1 MALLLFMYFPSVSGR
16 AVQDAALRA
25 DGSGALEFVDSTLR
39 AAVPEFPRVSTADP
53 MEWLRETQRRGF
65 LADITGGL
73 NGRTIKVDYP
83 GRPHGESLMRLLPAS
98 ELINCT
104 DPIKP
109 YRRILGGDII
119 LFYKADGSLMHSGI
133 AVQQGDTLRILCPG
147 RGLSQCSLAAYC
159 SRWRSVAGIKVL
171 RVIWN
176 ARPYNYTKREC
187 MVPMRDGC
195 RLYTA
200 VYEPVGAGK
209 KPILMVRNCY
219 SLSPYGCGGPGN
231 LSEKLRCFTD
241 RGYIIVEQNVRGT
254 YMSEGEYENLRPL
267 RSGEQLTDEATD
279 TYDTIDWLLA
289 NTRSN
294 GRVGIYGVS
303 YPGFYA
309 TMAALC
315 GHPALKL
322 VSPQAPVT
330 DWWKGDDAHHNGALM
345 LADMY
350 GFGGFFFQ
358 PKGNP
363 APEDP
368 DPVVSVPE
376 GADLYGYF
384 RGRSM
389 RSVFRSFGDS
399 LEFFKRI
406 KEHPDYDS
414 FWQERNPLRHLQG
427 KLPAMMVVG
436 GWYDAE
442 DGYGPLAT
450 YKAAVNAANEP
461 SGEQPTPV
469 RPAGHKDIYLV
480 SGPWT
485 HGGWRDVPHYL
496 EDIEMP
502 VFEYYL
508 EGKGSKPRWHRLFI
522 PTGAEN
528 PADLFDPAESDAR
541 IYRLKPGSYV
551 SDPANPVPYMDVKG
565 AWREKAYMWAPQ
577 NFLEGRSNVLSQVIR
592 KPLKDS
598 LLAIGPV
605 RVHLKAKVSC
615 HPERSEGSLDAD
627 FIVKLIDVA
636 PDGTQRLVRWEV
648 MPARWRNSYE
658 KAEPLVPGKPFEVDF
673 TMNDIC
679 HLFAPGH
686 SIMVQVQSSMF
697 PVVAMNPQ
705 TFLSNPYTAPSTAY
719 KPLKISIMRG
729 SNISF

>member
-16 AVQDAALRA
+16 AVQDAAFETA
-25 DGSGALEFVDSTLR
+25 DGGALEFVDSTLR
-39 AAVPEFPRVSTADP
+39 AAVPEFPRISTADP
-53 MEWLRETQRRGF
+53 AEWLRETQRRGF

-73 NGRTIKVDYP
+73 NGKTVKADFP
-83 GRPHGESLMRLLPAS
+83 GRRSGESLMRLLPAS

-109 YRRILGGDII
+109 YRRILGGDVI
-119 LFYKADGSLMHSGI
+119 LFFKADGTLMHSGI
-133 AVQQGDTLRILCPG
+133 AVQQGDSLRILCPG
-147 RGLSQCSLAAYC
+147 KGLSQCSLAAYC
-159 SRWRSVAGIKVL
+159 SRWRTVAGIKVL
-171 RVIWN
+171 RVIWGS
-176 ARPYNYTKREC
+176 RPYNYTKREC

-200 VYEPVGAGK
+200 IYEPVGAGR

-219 SLSPYGCGGPGN
+219 SLSPYGHGGPGG

-254 YMSEGEYENLRPL
+254 YMSEGSFENLRPL
-267 RSGEQLTDEATD
+267 RSGERLTDEATD

-309 TMAALC
+309 TLAALC
-315 GHPALKL
+315 GHPALRL

-330 DWWKGDDAHHNGALM
+330 DWWKGDDAHHNGAFM
-345 LADMY
+345 LSDMY

-358 PKGNP
+358 PKRNP

-368 DPVVSVPE
+368 EPAVSVPE
-376 GADLYGYF
+376 DADLYGYF

-399 LEFFKRI
+399 LEFFRQI
-406 KEHPDYDS
+406 KKHPDYDG
-414 FWQERNPLRHLQG
+414 FWQERNPLQHLRG
-427 KLPAMMVVG
+427 CLPAMLVVG

-442 DGYGPLAT
+442 DGYGPPAT
-450 YKAAVNAANEP
+450 YMAAASGAAGNE
-461 SGEQPTPV
+461 V
-469 RPAGHKDIYLV
+469 YFV

-508 EGKGSKPRWHRLFI
+508 EGKGSRPNWRRLFI

-528 PADLFDPAESDAR
+528 PPDLYDPWESAVR
-541 IYRLKPGSYV
+541 SYSLKPGSYV
-551 SDPANPVPYMDVKG
+551 SDPASPVPYMDIRG
-565 AWREKAYMWAPQ
+565 AWREKSYMWAPQ
-577 NFLEGRSNVLSQVIR
+577 NFLEGRTDVLSQVIR

-598 LLAIGPV
+598 LLVVGPV
-605 RVHLKAKVSC
+605 KVHLKAKVEFC
-615 HPERSEGSLDAD
+615 HSERSEESGNAADATAGSKSPDAD

-636 PDGTQRLVRWEV
+636 PDGTQTLVRWEV
-648 MPARWRNSYE
+648 MPARWRNSFE
-658 KAEPLVPGKPFEVDF
+658 KAEPLVPGKPFVVDF

-686 SIMVQVQSSMF
+686 GIMVQVQSSMF

-729 SNISF
+729 SCISF

>member
-176 ARPYNYTKREC
+176 ARPFNYTKREC

-195 RLYTA
+195 KLYTA

-368 DPVVSVPE
+368 DPAVSVPE
-376 GADLYGYF
+376 GADLYAYF

-414 FWQERNPLRHLQG
+414 FWQERSPLRHLQG
-427 KLPAMMVVG
+427 PLPAMMVVG

-442 DGYGPLAT
+442 DAYGPLAT
-450 YKAAVNAANEP
+450 YKAAAGATEP
-461 SGEQPTPV
+461 SGEQPAP
-469 RPAGHKDIYLV
+469 IYLV

-528 PADLFDPAESDAR
+528 PADLFDPAESEVR
-541 IYRLKPGSYV
+541 TYRLKPGSYV
-551 SDPANPVPYMDVKG
+551 SDPAAPVPYMDVKG

-577 NFLEGRSNVLSQVIR
+577 NFLDGRGDVLSQVIR

-636 PDGTQRLVRWEV
+636 PDGTQSLVRWEV
-648 MPARWRNSYE
+648 MPARWRNSFE
-658 KAEPLVPGKPFEVDF
+658 KAELLAPGKPFELDF

-679 HLFAPGH
+679 HLFAPWH

-705 TFLSNPYTAPSTAY
+705 TFLTNPYTAASSAY
-719 KPLKISIMRG
+719 KPLKIDILRG
-729 SNISF
+729 SSISF

>member
-1 MALLLFMYFPSVSGR
+1 MALLLFMYFPPVSGP
-16 AVQDAALRA
+16 AVQDAAFKA
-25 DGSGALEFVDSTLR
+25 TAAGALEFVDSTLR

-73 NGRTIKVDYP
+73 NGRTIKVDYS
-83 GRPHGESLMRLLPAS
+83 GRPQGESLMRLLPTS

-109 YRRILGGDII
+109 YRRILGGDVI
-119 LFYKADGSLMHSGI
+119 LFYKADGSLMHSGV
-133 AVQQGDTLRILCPG
+133 AVQQGDSLRILCPG

-195 RLYTA
+195 KLYTA

-267 RSGEQLTDEATD
+267 RSGEKLTDEATD
-279 TYDTIDWLLA
+279 TYDTIEWLLA

-368 DPVVSVPE
+368 DPAVSVPE

-414 FWQERNPLRHLQG
+414 FWQELCPLRHLQSRP
-427 KLPAMMVVG
+427 LPAMMVVG

-442 DGYGPLAT
+442 DAYGPLAT
-450 YKAAVNAANEP
+450 YEAAAGTTSAN
-461 SGEQPTPV
+461 
-469 RPAGHKDIYLV
+469 DIYLV
-480 SGPWT
+480 CGPWT
-485 HGGWRDVPHYL
+485 HGGWRDIPHYL

-508 EGKGSKPRWHRLFI
+508 EGKGRRPHWHRLFI
-522 PTGAEN
+522 PTGAET
-528 PADLFDPAESDAR
+528 PSDLFDPSESEAR
-541 IYRLKPGSYV
+541 SYRLKPGSYV
-551 SDPANPVPYMDVKG
+551 SDPADPVPYMDVKG

-577 NFLEGRSNVLSQVIR
+577 NFLQGRGDVLSQVIR
-592 KPLKDS
+592 KRLKDS
-598 LLAIGPV
+598 LLVVGPV

-719 KPLKISIMRG
+719 KPLKISVLRG

>member
-1 MALLLFMYFPSVSGR
+1 MALLLFMYFPPVSGQ
-16 AVQDAALRA
+16 AVQDAALKTEA
-25 DGSGALEFVDSTLR
+25 AGALEFVDSTLR

-83 GRPHGESLMRLLPAS
+83 GRPQGESLMRLLPTS

-109 YRRILGGDII
+109 YRRILGGDVI

-133 AVQQGDTLRILCPG
+133 AVQQGDTLRILCSG

-159 SRWRSVAGIKVL
+159 SRWRTVAGIKVL

-176 ARPYNYTKREC
+176 ARPFNYTKREC

-195 RLYTA
+195 KLYTA

-219 SLSPYGCGGPGN
+219 SLSPYGYGGPGN

-254 YMSEGEYENLRPL
+254 YMSEGDYENMRPL
-267 RSGEQLTDEATD
+267 RSGEQITDEATD

-315 GHPALKL
+315 GHPALRL

-330 DWWKGDDAHHNGALM
+330 DWWKGDDTHHNGAFM

-363 APEDP
+363 TPEDP
-368 DPVVSVPE
+368 KPAVSVPE
-376 GADLYGYF
+376 DADLYSYF

-414 FWQERNPLRHLQG
+414 FWQERNPLRHLKG
-427 KLPAMMVVG
+427 RLPAMLVVG

-450 YKAAVNAANEP
+450 YEAAAGTTSAND
-461 SGEQPTPV
+461 V
-469 RPAGHKDIYLV
+469 YLV
-480 SGPWT
+480 CGPWT
-485 HGGWRDVPHYL
+485 HGGWRDIPHYL

-508 EGKGSKPRWHRLFI
+508 EGKGSRPRWHRLFI
-522 PTGAEN
+522 PTGAET
-528 PADLFDPAESDAR
+528 PSDLFDPSESEAR
-541 IYRLKPGSYV
+541 IYKLKPGSYV
-551 SDPANPVPYMDVKG
+551 SDPADPVPYMDVKG

-577 NFLEGRSNVLSQVIR
+577 NFLQGRGDILSQVIR
-592 KPLKDS
+592 KRLKDS
-598 LLAIGPV
+598 LLVVGPV
-605 RVHLKAKVSC
+605 TVHLKAKVEPTEPSAAK
-615 HPERSEGSLDAD
+615 GLDAD

-636 PDGTQRLVRWEV
+636 PDGTQALVRWEV
-648 MPARWRNSYE
+648 MPARWRNSFE
-658 KAEPLVPGKPFEVDF
+658 KAEPLVSGKPFEVDF

-705 TFLSNPYTAPSTAY
+705 TFLSNSYTAPSSAY

>member
-1 MALLLFMYFPSVSGR
+1 MALLLFMYFPPVSGP
-16 AVQDAALRA
+16 AVQDAAFKTTA
-25 DGSGALEFVDSTLR
+25 AGALEFVDSTLR
-39 AAVPEFPRVSTADP
+39 AAVPEFPRLSTADP

-73 NGRTIKVDYP
+73 NGRTIKTDYP

-119 LFYKADGSLMHSGI
+119 LFYKADGSLMHSGV
-133 AVQQGDTLRILCPG
+133 AVQQGDSLRILCPG

-279 TYDTIDWLLA
+279 TYDTIEWLLA

-330 DWWKGDDAHHNGALM
+330 DWWKGDDAHHNGAFM

-368 DPVVSVPE
+368 DPAVSVPE

-414 FWQERNPLRHLQG
+414 FWQELCPLRHLQSRP
-427 KLPAMMVVG
+427 LPAMMVVG

-442 DGYGPLAT
+442 DAYGPLAT
-450 YKAAVNAANEP
+450 YEAAAGTTSAN
-461 SGEQPTPV
+461 
-469 RPAGHKDIYLV
+469 DIYLV
-480 SGPWT
+480 CGPWT
-485 HGGWRDVPHYL
+485 HGGWRDIPHYL

-508 EGKGSKPRWHRLFI
+508 EGKGRRPHWHRLFI
-522 PTGAEN
+522 PTGAET
-528 PADLFDPAESDAR
+528 PSDLFDPSESAVR
-541 IYRLKPGSYV
+541 SYRLKPGSYV
-551 SDPANPVPYMDVKG
+551 SDPADPVPYMDVKG

-577 NFLEGRSNVLSQVIR
+577 NFLEGRGDVLSQVIR
-592 KPLKDS
+592 KPLKDT

-605 RVHLKAKVSC
+605 RVHLKAKVEACDNVILSAAK
-615 HPERSEGSLDAD
+615 GLDAD

-658 KAEPLVPGKPFEVDF
+658 EAEPLVPGKPFEVDF

-719 KPLKISIMRG
+719 KPLKISILRG

>member
-16 AVQDAALRA
+16 AVQDAAFETA
-25 DGSGALEFVDSTLR
+25 DGGALEFVDSTLR
-39 AAVPEFPRVSTADP
+39 AAVPEFPRISTADP
-53 MEWLRETQRRGF
+53 AEWLRETQRRGF

-73 NGRTIKVDYP
+73 NGKTVKADFP
-83 GRPHGESLMRLLPAS
+83 GRRSGESLMRLLPAS

-109 YRRILGGDII
+109 YRRILGGDVI
-119 LFYKADGSLMHSGI
+119 LFFKADGTLMHSGI
-133 AVQQGDTLRILCPG
+133 AVQQGDSLRILCPG
-147 RGLSQCSLAAYC
+147 KGLSQCSLAAYC
-159 SRWRSVAGIKVL
+159 SRWRTVAGIKVL
-171 RVIWN
+171 RVIWGS
-176 ARPYNYTKREC
+176 RPYNYTKREC

-200 VYEPVGAGK
+200 IYEPVGASR

-219 SLSPYGCGGPGN
+219 SLSPYGHGGPGG

-254 YMSEGEYENLRPL
+254 YMSEGSFENLRPL
-267 RSGEQLTDEATD
+267 RSGERLTDEATD

-309 TMAALC
+309 TLAALC
-315 GHPALKL
+315 GHPALRL

-330 DWWKGDDAHHNGALM
+330 DWWKGDDAHHNGAFM
-345 LADMY
+345 LSDMY

-358 PKGNP
+358 PKRNP

-368 DPVVSVPE
+368 EPAVSVPE
-376 GADLYGYF
+376 DADLYGYF

-399 LEFFKRI
+399 LEFFRQI
-406 KEHPDYDS
+406 KKHPDYDG
-414 FWQERNPLRHLQG
+414 FWQERNPLQHLRG
-427 KLPAMMVVG
+427 CLPAMLVVG

-442 DGYGPLAT
+442 DGYGPPAT
-450 YKAAVNAANEP
+450 YMAAASGAAGNE
-461 SGEQPTPV
+461 V
-469 RPAGHKDIYLV
+469 YFV

-508 EGKGSKPRWHRLFI
+508 EGKGSRPNWRRLFI

-528 PADLFDPAESDAR
+528 PPDLYDPGESAVR
-541 IYRLKPGSYV
+541 SYSLKPGSYV
-551 SDPANPVPYMDVKG
+551 SDPASPVPYMDIRG
-565 AWREKAYMWAPQ
+565 AWREKSYMWAPQ
-577 NFLEGRSNVLSQVIR
+577 NFLEGRTDVLSQVIR

-598 LLAIGPV
+598 LLVVGPV
-605 RVHLKAKVSC
+605 KVHLKAKVEFC
-615 HPERSEGSLDAD
+615 HSERSEESGNAADATAGSKSPDAD

-636 PDGTQRLVRWEV
+636 PDGTQTLVRWEV
-648 MPARWRNSYE
+648 MPARWRNSFE
-658 KAEPLVPGKPFEVDF
+658 KAEPLVPGKPFVVDF

-686 SIMVQVQSSMF
+686 GIMVQVQSSMF

-729 SNISF
+729 SCISF

>member
-1 MALLLFMYFPSVSGR
+1 MALLLFMYFPPVSGP
-16 AVQDAALRA
+16 AVQDAAFKTTA
-25 DGSGALEFVDSTLR
+25 AGALEFVDSTLR
-39 AAVPEFPRVSTADP
+39 AAVPEFPRLSTADP

-73 NGRTIKVDYP
+73 NGRTIKTDYP

-109 YRRILGGDII
+109 YRRILGGDVI

-133 AVQQGDTLRILCPG
+133 AVQQGDTLSILGPG

-159 SRWRSVAGIKVL
+159 SRWRTVAGIKVL

-195 RLYTA
+195 KLYTA

-219 SLSPYGCGGPGN
+219 SLNPYGYGGPGN

-279 TYDTIDWLLA
+279 TYDTIEWLLA

-358 PKGNP
+358 QKGNP

-368 DPVVSVPE
+368 DPAVSVPE

-442 DGYGPLAT
+442 DAYGPLAT
-450 YKAAVNAANEP
+450 YEAAAGTTSAN
-461 SGEQPTPV
+461 
-469 RPAGHKDIYLV
+469 DIYLV
-480 SGPWT
+480 CGPWT
-485 HGGWRDVPHYL
+485 HGGWRDIPHYL

-508 EGKGSKPRWHRLFI
+508 EGKGRRPHWHRLFI

-528 PADLFDPAESDAR
+528 PADLFDPAESEVR
-541 IYRLKPGSYV
+541 TYRLKPGSYV
-551 SDPANPVPYMDVKG
+551 SDPATPVPYMDVKG

-577 NFLEGRSNVLSQVIR
+577 NFLEGRGDVLSQVIR

-605 RVHLKAKVSC
+605 RVHLKAKVEACDNVILSAAK
-615 HPERSEGSLDAD
+615 GLDAD

-719 KPLKISIMRG
+719 KPLKISILRG